1 MANKK
6 GNRVERFLRFIYLK
20 LFRINDTPQ
29 KIGLGLGLGIA
40 SGIIPGSGPL
50 AALFLALVFKANRA
64 AALIG
69 SILTNTWLSI
79 LLFPICV
86 KIGALILGID
96 WQAAFGQIKAAL
108 EGFRLSKLLS
118 VSFLKVIF
126 PAFLGYILV
135 GVLTGLLAYIC
146 VILFL
151 RNRKRQLKSK

>member
-1 MANKK
+1 MADKK

-64 AALIG
+64 SALIG
-69 SILTNTWLSI
+69 SILTNTWLSVLI
-79 LLFPICV
+79 FPVCV
-86 KIGALILGID
+86 KIGSFILGIN
-96 WQAAFGQIKAAL
+96 WQVVYGQIKAAL
-108 EGFRLSKLLS
+108 QGFRLNALFS

-135 GVLTGLLAYIC
+135 GVLAGFLAYIC
-146 VILFL
+146 VILLF
-151 RNRKRQLKSK
+151 RNRKRQAKSK

>member
-50 AALFLALVFKANRA
+50 AALFLALIFKANRA

-69 SILTNTWLSI
+69 SILTNTWLSV
-79 LLFPICV
+79 LLFPACV
-86 KIGALILGID
+86 KIGSFILGIN
-96 WQAAFGQIKAAL
+96 WQVVSGQIKAAL
-108 EGFRLSKLLS
+108 QGFKLSTLFS

-135 GVLTGLLAYIC
+135 GVLAGILAYIC
-146 VILFL
+146 VILLFSS
-151 RNRKRQLKSK
+151 RKRQVKSK